1 MFLLLWVQA
10 LRGGA
15 WGTEAWREEGS
26 GMNHFC
32 DIWYWRASDQE
43 AVARHLRDQAR
54 ITGEPDAPRRA
65 GLVRSASPA
74 ILRTAGLMEQP
85 PEGQKVV
92 ESIKWTGSQEGP
104 GPIHPSA

>member
-1 MFLLLWVQA
+1 M
-10 LRGGA
+10 
-15 WGTEAWREEGS
+15 EAWREKGS

-54 ITGEPDAPRRA
+54 ITGKPDAPRRA

-92 ESIKWTGSQEGP
+92 ERIKWTGS
-104 GPIHPSA
+104 